1 MKFDVVVQ
9 GGNVM
14 DGTGGPARVA
24 DVGIVADR
32 IVAVGTDLLGASS
45 AGRVIDARGKLVTP
59 GFVDIHTHYDAQAT
73 WDPDMSPSGGHGV
86 TTVVMGSCGV
96 GFAPV
101 RNDEHEW
108 LIGLMEG
115 VEDIPNAALTE
126 GIKWGWESF
135 PQYLDAVAQLPRVLD
150 VGAQIA
156 HGPLRAYAMGKRGA
170 RNEPATSADA
180 TQMRT
185 LVKEALDAGALGF
198 STSRTSLHRAMDGE
212 LVPGTV
218 ATEDEL
224 QEIGQG
230 LKDAGHGVFVA
241 ACEHKDLPDEIA
253 WIARLAK
260 RTGRRCTVNLSQIEA
275 DPLLWR
281 EGLARIE
288 KAQADGAPV
297 YAQVAGRAIGII
309 MGMELSAHP
318 LLLSPTYLGL
328 HQEPL
333 ADRVRALQDPQLR
346 AQLLAD
352 EELDLGPLGE
362 LVLRRPDK
370 IWVIDGAVDYE
381 PESRDS
387 LQGLAQ
393 KLGKTPREIALDA
406 MMRNDGHGLLY
417 RPLFNYADD
426 ALDMVREA
434 HLHPHTIMGLSDAG
448 AHCGA
453 ICDGG
458 MPTFMLS
465 FWGRDRRRGERLP
478 LELIIRRQTRDTAR
492 FFGMNDRGV
501 LAPGFR
507 ADLNVIDLEKLALQ
521 SPRVVYDLPA
531 GGRRLLQDA
540 VGYDVTMCRGAITV
554 EGDRFTGA
562 RPGQLV
568 RGPQAAPGTT

>member
-333 ADRVRALQDPQLR
+333 ADRVRALQNPQLR

>member
-1 MKFDVVVQ
+1 M
-9 GGNVM
+9 
-14 DGTGGPARVA
+14 
-24 DVGIVADR
+24 
-32 IVAVGTDLLGASS
+32 
-45 AGRVIDARGKLVTP
+45 
-59 GFVDIHTHYDAQAT
+59 
-73 WDPDMSPSGGHGV
+73 
-86 TTVVMGSCGV
+86 
-96 GFAPV
+96 
-101 RNDEHEW
+101 
-108 LIGLMEG
+108 
-115 VEDIPNAALTE
+115 
-126 GIKWGWESF
+126 
-135 PQYLDAVAQLPRVLD
+135 
-150 VGAQIA
+150 
-156 HGPLRAYAMGKRGA
+156 
-170 RNEPATSADA
+170 
-180 TQMRT
+180 
-185 LVKEALDAGALGF
+185 
-198 STSRTSLHRAMDGE
+198 
-212 LVPGTV
+212 
-218 ATEDEL
+218 
-224 QEIGQG
+224 
-230 LKDAGHGVFVA
+230 
-241 ACEHKDLPDEIA
+241 
-253 WIARLAK
+253 
-260 RTGRRCTVNLSQIEA
+260 
-275 DPLLWR
+275 
-281 EGLARIE
+281 
-288 KAQADGAPV
+288 
-297 YAQVAGRAIGII
+297 
-309 MGMELSAHP
+309 
-318 LLLSPTYLGL
+318 
-328 HQEPL
+328 
-333 ADRVRALQDPQLR
+333 RALQNPQLWV
-346 AQLLAD
+346 QLLAD